1 MDLIRLKGM
10 EKLGDEELYY
20 KKAQDISREA
30 KNNPNL
36 PDIQMPLSKYDKKIN
51 LPLRDDIYR
60 MIQQTCREQEL
71 MDIDWNRNAAVDKP
85 QTKTVQEATNRYS
98 EEKVTAQELRGLA
111 DWLCEKFTFVYVEGL
126 ALYIYLDGRY
136 VHFRYDFATRYLM
149 YVFREYGVTI
159 PLRSADYKEL
169 VRLLQAQ
176 PQIVKRQEECT
187 TDVTRILYAD
197 GAFVAEGQG
206 RMSKPNPKDY
216 QFSKINF
223 PLDWHYEYEASAEA
237 RNFIERFCNYDAE
250 REAYLWEL
258 IGYLL
263 SSYQQKI
270 IVTFIGPSNSG
281 KSTLANMI
289 RRICGTETCVAMGIK
304 ELSGNFNLA
313 ELQGKRLCIDSE
325 MEATTLNA
333 RDIRLL
339 KKVVGNDLLQGNR
352 KYESQFY
359 FQCQTK
365 FLFCSNNQIKFQ
377 SNEDTVSFFNR
388 MKIFELKKTIPHE
401 ERNYNMDKILDENRT
416 YFLQQAM
423 KGLLRLVS
431 NNFEFSYDEPPENF
445 IKNVSG
451 KVNLGSIDIFVKC
464 CCQREAGYA
473 ETVANLYGAYKRFT
487 EENDMEAVSDKSFSC
502 YLVNTYYLVRDRK
515 KNARLL
521 RGMRLMTDDR

>member
-1 MDLIRLKGM
+1 MGKFRPRGW
-10 EKLGDEELYY
+10 EQFGTDETLC
-20 KKAQDISREA
+20 KKAHAMNDATKETPILPDFHLPSFQNER
-30 KNNPNL
+30 KLNL
-36 PDIQMPLSKYDKKIN
+36 PWDEKMHRKIQRTRGKKNIVDFNVRNVVGNDSTGKKVSKASC
-51 LPLRDDIYR
+51 
-60 MIQQTCREQEL
+60 Q
-71 MDIDWNRNAAVDKP
+71 
-85 QTKTVQEATNRYS
+85 YS
-98 EEKVTAQELRGLA
+98 EEKVTAKILRELV
-111 DWLCEKFTFVYVEGL
+111 DWLCSEFSFIYIDGL
-126 ALYIYLDGRY
+126 ALYIYLNGQY
-136 VHFRYDFATRYLM
+136 VHFRFDFATRYLTE
-149 YVFREYGVTI
+149 VFRKYEINY
-159 PLRSADYKEL
+159 PLRSADYKEI

-176 PQIVKRQEECT
+176 PQIVRRQEECM

-206 RMSKPNPKDY
+206 RMSKPNSEDY

-289 RRICGTETCVAMGIK
+289 RRICGTEMCVAMGIK
-304 ELSGNFNLA
+304 ELSRDFNLA

-333 RDIRLL
+333 KDIRLL
-339 KKVVGNDLLQGNR
+339 KKVVGNDLIQGNR
-352 KYESQFY
+352 KHEPQFY

-388 MKIFELKKTIPHE
+388 MKIFELKETIPQE

-431 NNFEFSYDEPPENF
+431 NNFEFSYDESPENF

-451 KVNLGSIDIFVKC
+451 KANLGSIDIFVKC

-473 ETVANLYGAYKRFT
+473 ETVADLYGAYKRFT